1 MAWLQVPVLH
11 GKIAHSYSIQCPD
24 VGASARLTAHATTA
38 GPAIL
43 SPTLWQRRLSLSR
56 PLTGGGRRAV
66 QYLFRSPYLL
76 YLLYLLQRRTDTDYK
91 YNTIILTTKAR
102 IEGRRAD
109 ENSGLVPRDIV
120 GAVHDFRSRRQK
132 VGGCNRRWN
141 KE

>member
-1 MAWLQVPVLH
+1 MPVLH
-11 GKIAHSYSIQCPD
+11 GKIAHLYFPRCLE
-24 VGASARLTAHATTA
+24 VGTTVRLTALAIAA
-38 GPAIL
+38 GQAIL